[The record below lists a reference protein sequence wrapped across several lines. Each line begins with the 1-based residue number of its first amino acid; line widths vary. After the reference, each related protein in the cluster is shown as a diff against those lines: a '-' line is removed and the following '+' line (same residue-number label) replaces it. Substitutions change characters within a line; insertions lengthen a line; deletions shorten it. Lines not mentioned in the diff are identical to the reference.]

1 MEAYQFSNNSP
12 QTSLKQRVQVD
23 DINVIDIGLEN
34 IVSSMTKEFTMPI
47 LRGAP
52 TEYDVCTE
60 WYTVD
65 DLKPIS
71 SRIGHQ
77 CIQMESNILTNWNI
91 DTLLQEPKTMH
102 LIEVDSVA
110 SDSVYTHV
118 TLNDEICHAKLDTG
132 AQINVMTESLFKR
145 IGKINKLPLYQVR
158 CQIGWLWQ

>member
-1 MEAYQFSNNSP
+1 MEGYQFSNNSP

-34 IVSSMTKEFTMPI
+34 IVSSMTKEFTMPV
-47 LRGAP
+47 LHGTP

-60 WYTVD
+60 SYTVD

-71 SRIGHQ
+71 SHIGHQ

-102 LIEVDSVA
+102 LIEIDSIA

-118 TLNDEICHAKLDTG
+118 TLNDEIYHAKLDTG